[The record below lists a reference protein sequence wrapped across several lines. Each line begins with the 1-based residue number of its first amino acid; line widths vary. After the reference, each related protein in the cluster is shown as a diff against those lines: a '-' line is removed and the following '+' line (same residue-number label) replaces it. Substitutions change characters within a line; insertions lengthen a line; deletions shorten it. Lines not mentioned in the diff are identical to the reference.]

1 MDAVPF
7 VGFVGSIADA
17 APLPTA
23 MLDEEEQPTPVK
35 SSLEP
40 LGLGQHRGTFKQL
53 GFDDPADFA
62 AQSPADA
69 QEMKSALLQE
79 SVPLGH
85 VLRIMRSTA
94 EMKSAAAHPLQ
105 HALTE
110 QPSSTSTLQLLTP
123 QRVQPSWVCAFT
135 SPASPSSPALPVL
148 LLSSLD
154 EATHRRE
161 KVHADKVA
169 RAKATHQTMPRTKPC
184 LPLTP
189 ASSALCSMISCASNN
204 AYP

>member
-1 MDAVPF
+1 MDMDAVPF
-7 VGFVGSIADA
+7 VGIVGSIADA

-35 SSLEP
+35 SFLEP

-123 QRVQPSWVCAFT
+123 QRVEPSWVCAFT
-135 SPASPSSPALPVL
+135 SPASPSSPALSVL
-148 LLSSLD
+148 LLSTLD
-154 EATHRRE
+154 EATRRRE
-161 KVHADKVA
+161 KVHTDKVA
-169 RAKATHQTMPRTKPC
+169 RATATHQTMRCTKQC

-189 ASSALCSMISCASNN
+189 ASS
-204 AYP
+204 

>member
-1 MDAVPF
+1 MDAVHF
-7 VGFVGSIADA
+7 VGFIGCIADDA

-35 SSLEP
+35 SFLEP

-123 QRVQPSWVCAFT
+123 QRVEPSWVCAFT
-135 SPASPSSPALPVL
+135 SPASSSSPALPVL
-148 LLSSLD
+148 LYPL
-154 EATHRRE
+154 RRCR
-161 KVHADKVA
+161 DI
-169 RAKATHQTMPRTKPC
+169 PGDIC
-184 LPLTP
+184 LEH
-189 ASSALCSMISCASNN
+189 SNSNGMLCRDICL
-204 AYP
+204 